1 MNIILVSNNLRRIRT
16 LRLSRWQT
24 AALTAL
30 AGLVMF
36 FANGWAYTRLFGA
49 EPPSIVKLAEK
60 AVDSLR
66 HPGQSEQEKHAA
78 TVREDINALAL
89 KLGEMQ
95 AQLLRLDAV
104 GQRLARSAG
113 LNPSE
118 FRFDLVPG
126 RGGAAPTEY
135 TQQQMSFG
143 EVDLEIQ
150 QLARMIDDRRDK
162 LEVIDGFML
171 SERIREKKT
180 PSMTPVAIGW
190 RSSGFGYRSDPFTG
204 ARAMHEGLD
213 FVAETG
219 TPVVAAAAGV
229 VAVSEQQ
236 NDYGN
241 IVEVDHGNGLST
253 RYAHLSKRLVKVG
266 DVVFKG
272 HQVGE
277 VGSTG
282 RSTGAH
288 LHFEVRNQG
297 QPLDPAKFLEKDS

>member
-24 AALTAL
+24 GALTVF
-30 AGLVMF
+30 AGAAMF
-36 FANGWAYTRLFGA
+36 FASGWAYTRLFGA
-49 EPPSIVKLAEK
+49 EPPSIVALAEK
-60 AVDSLR
+60 AVSSLR
-66 HPGQSEQEKHAA
+66 HTGPSEDERHAT

-113 LNPSE
+113 LNPNE
-118 FRFDLVPG
+118 FRFDQTPG
-126 RGGAAPTEY
+126 RGGAAPSASA
-135 TQQQMSFG
+135 QQQMNVG
-143 EVDLEIQ
+143 EVVMDVQ
-150 QLARMIDDRRDK
+150 QLARLIDDRRDK
-162 LEVIDGFML
+162 LEVIDAFML
-171 SERIREKKT
+171 SERIREQKMPTVK
-180 PSMTPVAIGW
+180 PVALGW
-190 RSSGFGYRSDPFTG
+190 RSSGFGQRTDPFTG
-204 ARAMHEGLD
+204 SRAVHEGLD
-213 FVAETG
+213 FVAEIG

-229 VAVSEQQ
+229 IAVSELQSE
-236 NDYGN
+236 YGN
-241 IVEVDHGNGLST
+241 IVEIDHGNGLST
-253 RYAHLSKRLVKVG
+253 RYAHLSKRLVNVG

-272 HQVGE
+272 HQIAE

-297 QPLDPAKFLEKDS
+297 QPVDPTKFLDKDS

>member
-1 MNIILVSNNLRRIRT
+1 MNIILVSNNLRRIKT

-24 AALTAL
+24 GILTAVL
-30 AGLVMF
+30 GIAVF

-49 EPPSIVKLAEK
+49 QPPSIVALAEK
-60 AVDSLR
+60 AVSSLR
-66 HPGQSEQEKHAA
+66 HAGEDQHHA

-113 LNPSE
+113 LNPNE
-118 FRFDLVPG
+118 FRFDQVPA
-126 RGGAAPTEY
+126 RGGAAPIEHVR
-135 TQQQMSFG
+135 QMSAG
-143 EVDLEIQ
+143 EVDLEVE
-150 QLARMIDDRRDK
+150 QLARLIDDRRDK
-162 LEVIDGFML
+162 LEVIDTFML
-171 SERIREKKT
+171 SERIREKKLPT
-180 PSMTPVAIGW
+180 VKPVAIGW
-190 RSSGFGYRSDPFTG
+190 RSSGFGPRSDPFTG

-219 TPVVAAAAGV
+219 TPVVAAAAGI

-236 NDYGN
+236 NEYGN
-241 IVEVDHGNGLST
+241 IVEIDHGNGLST

-272 HQVGE
+272 HQIAE

-297 QPLDPAKFLEKDS
+297 QAVDPTKFLDKDS

>member
-1 MNIILVSNNLRRIRT
+1 MNIILVSGNLRRIRT

-24 AALTAL
+24 GALTVLTGA
-30 AGLVMF
+30 AMF

-49 EPPSIVKLAEK
+49 EPPSIVALAQK
-60 AVDSLR
+60 AVSSLR
-66 HPGQSEQEKHAA
+66 PAPAETAHPANS
-78 TVREDINALAL
+78 VREDINALAL

-113 LNPSE
+113 LSASE
-118 FRFDLVPG
+118 FRFDQTPA
-126 RGGAAPTEY
+126 RGGAAPGAHV
-135 TQQQMSFG
+135 QQTNVG
-143 EVDLEIQ
+143 EIDLELKQ
-150 QLARMIDDRRDK
+150 FARLIDDRRDK
-162 LEVIDGFML
+162 LEVIDAFML
-171 SERIREKKT
+171 TERIREKKMPT
-180 PSMTPVAIGW
+180 VTPVAIGW

-213 FVAETG
+213 FVAEVG

-229 VAVSEQQ
+229 VAASEQQ
-236 NDYGN
+236 SEYGN
-241 IVEVDHGNGLST
+241 IVEIDHGNGLTT
-253 RYAHLSKRLVKVG
+253 RYAHLSKRLVNVG

-272 HQVGE
+272 HQIAE

-297 QPLDPAKFLEKDS
+297 QAVDPSKFLEKDS